1 MTNPLRDRV
10 ERVKVS
16 VASSDRYPARVL
28 QPHLVPGHPRTNAHR
43 LLQVMKFG
51 GSSVNDSACIA
62 KVAEIIEAA
71 ASDSDVVVVVSAMRG
86 VTDLLIESAT
96 QSEVGN
102 HHRVSAIFQELLQR
116 HESAAN
122 ALIHSA
128 DRRQGISRKIHELI
142 QQADNLCQE
151 FLIQQKLTLRARDS
165 ISGFGERLSAPLV
178 AAALEERGLRS
189 HAIDATE
196 LIVTDSCHGSAEPYM
211 DLTRDRCEA
220 RLRPLLMQGII
231 PVVTG
236 FIAATAD
243 GIPTTLGRNSSD
255 YSGSIVGAALNAN
268 EVTLWTDVDGILTT
282 DPHLV
287 PSASSILEMSYREAS
302 DLANLGAKVLHPKT
316 LHALMQSG
324 IPLSIRNTFAPDRP
338 GTKITPDGSSNA
350 AGVKA
355 ATVICDS
362 ALITVRASSVL
373 ETPDTLRRTL
383 ATVAAVPV
391 PVRLVPQSSSSKN
404 AVCIV
409 VSSDHAESVFEA
421 LRLEFA
427 HDLER
432 EKVKHITL
440 NPTVAI
446 VTLVG
451 RNLRD
456 AGDIVGRLTAVLD
469 RDTLKLFGLAQPS
482 SGANISFV
490 VAQQDVQAVLATVHR
505 ELQLDGPIR

>member
-1 MTNPLRDRV
+1 
-10 ERVKVS
+10 
-16 VASSDRYPARVL
+16 
-28 QPHLVPGHPRTNAHR
+28 
-43 LLQVMKFG
+43 MKFG
-51 GSSVNDSACIA
+51 GTSVNDASCIA
-62 KVAEIIEAA
+62 KVADIINAA

-86 VTDLLIESAT
+86 VTDLLIEAAT
-96 QSEVGN
+96 QSEAGN
-102 HHRVSAIFQELLQR
+102 QHRVTAIFQEVRQR

-122 ALIHSA
+122 ALIQST
-128 DRRQGISRKIHELI
+128 DKRQTISRKIHERI
-142 QQADNLCQE
+142 QQANSLCQE
-151 FLIQQKLTLRARDS
+151 ILLQRKLTLCARDS

-189 HAIDATE
+189 HALDATE
-196 LIVTDSCHGSAEPYM
+196 LIVTDSCYGSAEPYM

-236 FIAATAD
+236 FIAATAE
-243 GIPTTLGRNSSD
+243 GVPTTLGRNSSD
-255 YSGSIVGAALNAN
+255 YSGSILGAALNAN

-282 DPHLV
+282 DPQLV

-316 LHALMQSG
+316 LQALMQSG

-338 GTKITPDGSSNA
+338 GTKITPDGSSNT

-373 ETPDTLRRTL
+373 ETPDTLCRTL
-383 ATVAAVPV
+383 TTVAAVPV
-391 PVRLVPQSSSSKN
+391 QVRLVPQSSSSKN

-409 VSSDHAESVFEA
+409 VSSDHAESAFQA
-421 LRLEFA
+421 LRREFA

-440 NPTVAI
+440 NPSVAI

-456 AGDIVGRLTAVLD
+456 AGDIIGRLTSALD
-469 RDTLKLFGLAQPS
+469 RDTLKLFGLAHPS
-482 SGANISFV
+482 SGSNISFV
-490 VAQQDVQAVLATVHR
+490 VAQQDVRAALATVHR
-505 ELQLDGPIR
+505 ELQFDEPVR

>member
-16 VASSDRYPARVL
+16 VATSDRYPASAS
-28 QPHLVPGHPRTNAHR
+28 QPHLVPDHPRTNAHR
-43 LLQVMKFG
+43 SLQVMKFG
-51 GSSVNDSACIA
+51 GSSVNDASCIA
-62 KVAEIIEAA
+62 KVAEIITAA

-86 VTDLLIESAT
+86 VTDLLIEAAT
-96 QSEVGN
+96 QSETGN
-102 HHRVSAIFQELLQR
+102 LDCVTAIFQEVRQR

-122 ALIHSA
+122 ALIYSA
-128 DRRQGISRKIHELI
+128 DRRRSIARKIHELI

-151 FLIQQKLTLRARDS
+151 ILVRQKLTLRARDS

-189 HAIDATE
+189 QAIDATE
-196 LIVTDSCHGSAEPYM
+196 LIVTDSCYGSAEPYV

-243 GIPTTLGRNSSD
+243 GVPTTLGRNSSD

-287 PSASSILEMSYREAS
+287 PTASSILAMSYREAS

-316 LHALMQSG
+316 LRALMRSG

-338 GTKITPDGSSNA
+338 GTKITPGSSSNA
-350 AGVKA
+350 ADVKA
-355 ATVICDS
+355 AAVICDS

-373 ETPDTLRRTL
+373 ETPDILRRTL
-383 ATVAAVPV
+383 ATVDAIPV
-391 PVRLVPQSSSSKN
+391 QVRLLPQSSSSKN

-409 VSSDHAESVFEA
+409 VSSDHAESTIEA
-421 LRLEFA
+421 LRREFT
-427 HDLER
+427 HDVER

-440 NPTVAI
+440 NPSVAVI
-446 VTLVG
+446 ALIG
-451 RNLRD
+451 RNLRN
-456 AGDIVGRLTAVLD
+456 AGDIVERLSAALY
-469 RDTLKLFGLAQPS
+469 RDTLKIFGIAHPS
-482 SGANISFV
+482 SGSNISFV
-490 VAQQDVQAVLATVHR
+490 VAQQDVKAALATVHR
-505 ELQLDGPIR
+505 ELQLDERIH

>member
-1 MTNPLRDRV
+1 
-10 ERVKVS
+10 
-16 VASSDRYPARVL
+16 
-28 QPHLVPGHPRTNAHR
+28 
-43 LLQVMKFG
+43 MKFG
-51 GSSVNDSACIA
+51 GSSVNDASCIA
-62 KVAEIIEAA
+62 KVAEIITAA

-86 VTDLLIESAT
+86 VTDLLIEAAT
-96 QSEVGN
+96 QSETGN
-102 HHRVSAIFQELLQR
+102 LDCVTAIFQEVRQR

-122 ALIHSA
+122 ALIYSA
-128 DRRQGISRKIHELI
+128 DRRRSIARKIHELI

-151 FLIQQKLTLRARDS
+151 ILVRQKLTLRARDS

-189 HAIDATE
+189 QAIDATE
-196 LIVTDSCHGSAEPYM
+196 LIVTDSCYGSAEPYV

-243 GIPTTLGRNSSD
+243 GVPTTLGRNSSD

-287 PSASSILEMSYREAS
+287 PTASSILAMSYREAS

-316 LHALMQSG
+316 LRALMRSG

-338 GTKITPDGSSNA
+338 GTKITPGSSSNA
-350 AGVKA
+350 ADVKA
-355 ATVICDS
+355 AAVICDS

-373 ETPDTLRRTL
+373 ETPDILRRTL
-383 ATVAAVPV
+383 ATVD
-391 PVRLVPQSSSSKN
+391 SKN

-409 VSSDHAESVFEA
+409 VSSDHAESTIEA
-421 LRLEFA
+421 LRREFT
-427 HDLER
+427 HDVER

-440 NPTVAI
+440 NPSVAVI
-446 VTLVG
+446 ALIG
-451 RNLRD
+451 RNLRN
-456 AGDIVGRLTAVLD
+456 AGDIVERLSAALY
-469 RDTLKLFGLAQPS
+469 RDTLKIFGIAHPS
-482 SGANISFV
+482 SGSNISFV
-490 VAQQDVQAVLATVHR
+490 VAQQDVKAALATVHR
-505 ELQLDGPIR
+505 ELQLDERIH